1 MTKSKILIVDDDHK
15 IVDLV
20 RLYLERDGY
29 RVFVA
34 YDGLRALELARQKRP
49 DLITIIRNR
58 YNQIEAAGK

>member
-1 MTKSKILIVDDDHK
+1 MTKRRILVVDDDHK

-34 YDGLRALELARQKRP
+34 HDGLKALDWPARNGR
-49 DLITIIRNR
+49 I
-58 YNQIEAAGK
+58 